1 LSDAHLGYDTP
12 LVEQEK
18 EAMLISFLRSLHGKA
33 QSLYLVGDLFDFWFE
48 YKSVVPRKHARTLF
62 ELYRLIVS
70 GTKVVYLGGNHDFW
84 LGTYLTEEVGIAVSF
99 TPIEVHHQG
108 LRLYIAHGD
117 GLLSKDGGY
126 RLLKRVLR
134 SRICIALFRL
144 LHPDFGAFLANL
156 VSRSSRVY
164 RNAPEEPFCLDQGYL
179 EAAQEKFNQGF
190 DAAIFGHI
198 HYPIHHTT
206 PKTLIVLGDWIQHF
220 SYAVLEDGR
229 FELRRWEH
237 PELGSIE
244 SDSETVT
251 CQQSSGII
259 EDGLA

>member
-1 LSDAHLGYDTP
+1 MKPLSGLSSRYPGNGLAGLLGSVPFSITP
-12 LVEQEK
+12 RLGHATVRIEFHTYNKIET
-18 EAMLISFLRSLHGKA
+18 IPVRHG
-33 QSLYLVGDLFDFWFE
+33 
-48 YKSVVPRKHARTLF
+48 VVPCSIIMDQVRGSQNTL
-62 ELYRLIVS
+62 YS
-70 GTKVVYLGGNHDFW
+70 
-84 LGTYLTEEVGIAVSF
+84 
-99 TPIEVHHQG
+99 
-108 LRLYIAHGD
+108 
-117 GLLSKDGGY
+117 
-126 RLLKRVLR
+126 
-134 SRICIALFRL
+134 CL

-237 PELGSIE
+237 PELGSIK